1 MGVAVECERGFKSN
15 FLFSVF
21 MAGLFA
27 VILFCMCGP
36 CLAQSS
42 EPASGSG
49 ENVSVL
55 LAPLQAL
62 HDDLA
67 RIEATL
73 DAFANA
79 KWEYKI
85 LVPNVLE
92 KSGFDP
98 YKPNLAPL
106 GQQGWELV
114 TYSPDV
120 GYILK
125 RRVAPDSQ

>member
-1 MGVAVECERGFKSN
+1 MGCIRRLRSYFVVSLNRIGFFTVLLVCLAV
-15 FLFSVF
+15 
-21 MAGLFA
+21 
-27 VILFCMCGP
+27 GP
-36 CLAQSS
+36 CFAQSS

-62 HDDLA
+62 HDDLS
-67 RIEATL
+67 RIEAKL

-125 RRVAPDSQ
+125 RRLAPDSK

>member
-1 MGVAVECERGFKSN
+1 MKCERGFKSN
-15 FLFSVF
+15 FIFSVLTI
-21 MAGLFA
+21 GLCA
-27 VILFCMCGP
+27 VILFCLGGL

-42 EPASGSG
+42 ESTAASG
-49 ENVSVL
+49 ENVSEL

-67 RIEATL
+67 RIEAKL

-92 KSGFDP
+92 NSGFDP

-106 GQQGWELV
+106 GKQGWELV

-125 RRVAPDSQ
+125 RRIAPESK